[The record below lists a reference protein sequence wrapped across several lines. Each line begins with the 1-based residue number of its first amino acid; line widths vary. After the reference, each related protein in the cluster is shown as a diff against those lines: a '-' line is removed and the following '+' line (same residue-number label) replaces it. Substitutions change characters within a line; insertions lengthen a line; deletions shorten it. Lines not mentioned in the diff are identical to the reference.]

1 MMDRLPEYL
10 RQSLCRQYGDET
22 AEQIA
27 QGMAEKRRTSLRVN
41 TLKSDAGT
49 VAEQLTAAGIA
60 FEKAPFSED
69 AFLLT
74 EAREKD
80 IWALPMYEKGEV
92 YLQSL
97 SSMLPPLALA
107 PQPGTDILDMA
118 AAPGGKTTQMA
129 ALTGNKANITAC
141 EINQIRADKMR
152 YNLEKQGC
160 GRVNVMVRDASKM
173 EDFFRF
179 DQILLDAPCSG
190 SGTILLDNPQTYK
203 AFSEKL
209 VRNSA
214 KIQLSLLKK
223 ALTILKPGQTMV
235 YSTCSILKMENEDIV
250 NNALRGAKAKVEP
263 IDMPGIAELPLLPCA
278 IPGALLVRPNEKYE
292 GFFLCKI
299 RKEK

>member
-1 MMDRLPEYL
+1 MSELLPAFL
-10 RQSLCRQYGDET
+10 MQALQKQYGAEIT
-22 AEQIA
+22 AEIVS
-27 QGMAEKRRTSLRVN
+27 GMQAKRHTTLRVN
-41 TLKSDAGT
+41 TLKSNAET
-49 VAEQLTAAGIA
+49 VAQALTQVGIA
-60 FEKAPFSED
+60 FEKVSFSAD
-69 AFLLT
+69 AFLL
-74 EAREKD
+74 EAGKEKE
-80 IWALPMYEKGEV
+80 IWALPMYENGEV

-97 SSMLPPLALA
+97 SSMLPPLALD
-107 PQPGTDILDMA
+107 PKPGTDILDMA

-141 EINQIRADKMR
+141 EINQIRAEKMR
-152 YNLEKQGC
+152 YNLDKQGC

-190 SGTILLDNPQTYK
+190 SGTILLSNPQTYK

-214 KIQLSLLKK
+214 RIQLNLLKK

-250 NNALRGAKAKVEP
+250 LNALRGAKAHVEP
-263 IDMPGIAELPLLPCA
+263 IEMPGLEELPLLPCA
-278 IPGALLVRPNEKYE
+278 ISGALLVRPDEKYE

-299 RKEK
+299 RKEN

>member
-1 MMDRLPEYL
+1 MTEKLPEFL
-10 RQSLCRQYGDET
+10 QQALQKQYGDAVT
-22 AEQIA
+22 AQIA
-27 QGMAEKRRTSLRVN
+27 LGMAQERRTSLRVN
-41 TLKSDAGT
+41 TLKSDAKA
-49 VAEQLTAAGIA
+49 VAQALEAANIDYDSV
-60 FEKAPFSED
+60 PFSAD

-74 EAREKD
+74 KAREKD
-80 IWALPMYEKGEV
+80 IWALPMYERGEI

-97 SSMLPPLALA
+97 SSMLPPLALD

-141 EINQIRADKMR
+141 EINQIRAEKMR

-190 SGTILLDNPQTYK
+190 SGTILLNNPQTYK

-209 VRNSA
+209 VKNSA
-214 KIQLSLLKK
+214 RVQLNLLKK

-235 YSTCSILKMENEDIV
+235 YSTCSILKTENEDV
-250 NNALRGAKAKVEP
+250 VLNALRGAKAHVEP
-263 IDMPGIAELPLLPCA
+263 IEMPELAELPLLPCA
-278 IPGALLVRPNEKYE
+278 IPGALLVRPDEKYE

>member
-1 MMDRLPEYL
+1 MERLPFFL
-10 RQSLCRQYGDET
+10 QQALCKQYGDEI
-22 AEQIA
+22 AARIA
-27 QGMAEKRRTSLRVN
+27 QGMGERRRTSLRVN
-41 TLKSDAGT
+41 TLKSDAAA
-49 VAEQLTAAGIA
+49 VSAALTEAGIA
-60 FEKAPFSED
+60 FEKAPFSSD

-74 EAREKD
+74 DAREKD
-80 IWALPMYEKGEV
+80 IWALPMYEKGEI

-97 SSMLPPLALA
+97 SSMLPPLALD
-107 PQPGTDILDMA
+107 PKPGTDILDMA
-118 AAPGGKTTQMA
+118 AAPGGKTTQIA

-141 EINQIRADKMR
+141 EINQIRAEKMR
-152 YNLEKQGC
+152 YNLDKQGC

-214 KIQLSLLKK
+214 RIQLNLLKK

-235 YSTCSILKMENEDIV
+235 YSTCSILKTENEDIV
-250 NNALRGAKAKVEP
+250 QNALRGAKAAVEE
-263 IDMPGIAELPLLPCA
+263 IDLPGLDTLPLLPCS
-278 IPGALLVRPNEKYE
+278 IPGALLVQPNAEYE

-299 RKEK
+299 RKNK

>member
-1 MMDRLPEYL
+1 MMEKMPQFLQQALEK
-10 RQSLCRQYGDET
+10 QYGAET
-22 AEQIA
+22 AAQIA
-27 QGMAEKRRTSLRVN
+27 QGMGGMRRTSLRVN
-41 TLKSDAGT
+41 ILKSDRET
-49 VAEQLTAAGIA
+49 VAQALTQVGIA
-60 FEKAPFSED
+60 FEKVSFSAD
-69 AFLLT
+69 AFLL
-74 EAREKD
+74 EAGKEKE
-80 IWALPMYEKGEV
+80 IWALPMYENGEV

-97 SSMLPPLALA
+97 SSMLPPLALD
-107 PQPGTDILDMA
+107 PKPGTDILDMA

-141 EINQIRADKMR
+141 EINQIRAEKMR
-152 YNLEKQGC
+152 YNLDKQGC

-190 SGTILLDNPQTYK
+190 SGTILLSNPQTYK

-214 KIQLSLLKK
+214 RIQLNLLKK

-250 NNALRGAKAKVEP
+250 LNALRGAKAHVEP
-263 IDMPGIAELPLLPCA
+263 IEMPGLEELPLLPCA
-278 IPGALLVRPNEKYE
+278 ISGALLVRPDEKYE

-299 RKEK
+299 RKEN